1 MKAFLITA
9 LFLFSFWFTAECQV
23 PVGETTYR
31 CSFCGKWFK
40 SYATGTSHLC
50 AVHNYFCNNSA
61 PVQTGPSPEELR
73 KNRETKDLKEAADDA
88 NDKGLDCYKKRDWNC
103 AIRYF
108 IEALD
113 YDPENDD
120 ASYNL
125 KKARAETEKEAA
137 EIRRVMT
144 EYKAAEKVSS
154 EDLKTKETI
163 VNSVRNDSA
172 HYKEQ
177 VQKLMDDVKMNVHL
191 FKFKKKIHE
200 GVVLGLFNTNEVNA
214 ITDKNKSVVSAFTDK
229 SYKPGEYF
237 ATSNKLSAEEL
248 LRGIVDN
255 SSLGEY
261 TLNTEHGRKLI
272 EQLEGTQFD
281 RLIAH
286 SNGATVSEALIRK
299 GVISVNELNII
310 GGDRSL
316 INYFG
321 LNELITSGKVK
332 RIVVWVNPG
341 DIIPYGTTAGLL
353 APTMAGHYTK
363 TAQDYLLAKFSG
375 ESKGGDAGVEYRY
388 LKGTQYKGQDL
399 KFGKDVFDAHG
410 LEVYQYNMKQYFNT
424 HK

>member
-1 MKAFLITA
+1 MKKILNTA
-9 LFLFSFWFTAECQV
+9 ALLCCCWFTAECQS
-23 PVGETTYR
+23 GSYWMCNFGDHGR
-31 CSFCGKWFK
+31 FK
-40 SYATGTSHLC
+40 TIDALRAHVC
-50 AVHNYFCNNSA
+50 AVHNYNCPSVT
-61 PVQTGPSPEELR
+61 PVQTAPSPEELR
-73 KNRETKDLKEAADDA
+73 RRREAKDLKEASEDA
-88 NDKGLDCYKKRDWNC
+88 NDKGVDCYERKDWKC

-108 IEALD
+108 KEALD

-125 KKARAETEKEAA
+125 KKARAEADKEAA
-137 EIRRVMT
+137 AIRTVVIQD
-144 EYKAAEKVSS
+144 KPVEKPRQ
-154 EDLKTKETI
+154 EKNQTQETFF
-163 VNSVRNDSA
+163 NSIHNDSA
-172 HYKEQ
+172 HYKNQ
-177 VQKLMDDVKMNVHL
+177 LQKLMNDVSKIKVPMPKL
-191 FKFKKKIHE
+191 KRKIHE
-200 GVVLGLFNTNEVNA
+200 GIILGLYNTNEVNA
-214 ITDKNKSVVSAFTDK
+214 ITDKNKSVLSAFTDK

-237 ATSNKLSAEEL
+237 ATSDKLSAKEL
-248 LRGIVDN
+248 LRGVVDN
-255 SSLGEY
+255 GSLGEY
-261 TLNTEHGRKLI
+261 TLNSEYGKKLI
-272 EQLEGTQFD
+272 EQLEGTQFN

-286 SNGATVSEALIRK
+286 SNGATVTEALIRK

-316 INYFG
+316 INYFS

-363 TAQDYLLAKFSG
+363 TAQDYLLAKISG

-388 LKGTQYKGQDL
+388 LKGPQYKGQDL